1 MSVFQ
6 YISLKDNS
14 WILFL
19 FGMIEALCVCVCVNN
34 SFISV
39 FKALYILHTITS
51 SFRSVSFMIE
61 LLELSCI
68 QTPHITRCFRVCLV
82 CSYFRCN
89 CFPSLHLFGAETR
102 LVLYR
107 ISHFVD
113 LADCFFKGH
122 SFMSCISNRLGVKLL
137 VGLCNRPFCNNGNV
151 LYLLFI
157 K

>member
-19 FGMIEALCVCVCVNN
+19 FGIIEALCVCVCVNN

-61 LLELSCI
+61 LLKLSCI
-68 QTPHITRCFRVCLV
+68 QTPHITQCFRVCLKSV
-82 CSYFRCN
+82 AISAVTV
-89 CFPSLHLFGAETR
+89 FPPSIC
-102 LVLYR
+102 LVLKQ
-107 ISHFVD
+107 D
-113 LADCFFKGH
+113 
-122 SFMSCISNRLGVKLL
+122 
-137 VGLCNRPFCNNGNV
+137 
-151 LYLLFI
+151 
-157 K
+157 